1 MGPSCSATGAGLHN
15 IVPRNGEPPANLFIA
30 SIDFSIAFLVDLAS
44 GGSAKP

>member
-1 MGPSCSATGAGLHN
+1 MPAVGVQAGW
-15 IVPRNGEPPANLFIA
+15 VRRRVSPANLFIA